1 DFELV
6 GSWIR
11 DTRDRAIFPNK
22 GGRQVFTTELNTPG
36 SDLQYY
42 RISYRNAQYFP
53 LTNNLTLR
61 LNGELGYGD
70 GYGNNE
76 ELPFYRNFYAG
87 GIGSVRGFEENTLG
101 PKDSEDDAI
110 GANARIV
117 GQIELLFPI
126 FGDDFKDT
134 VRAGLFADV
143 GNVFDLANDE
153 EIKWDGFRASTGLML
168 SWFSP
173 VGALSFSLGYPL
185 KEEEGDKTK
194 SLQFRIGS
202 GF

>member
-1 DFELV
+1 
-6 GSWIR
+6 
-11 DTRDRAIFPNK
+11 
-22 GGRQVFTTELNTPG
+22 TTELNTPG